1 MCEAR
6 IHVDGRIQACGKPA
20 TKRINKDDDRVSCC
34 DECFRRYSLQK
45 DWYGWFD
52 HDFPSGSPPGSA
64 AVPVVKLDGCATCWH
79 HQPRTACKTCAV
91 ELCRWCASVPP
102 PGYSGDY
109 CKTCVPK
116 PWKVAL
122 SASAFASALAEVKEA
137 EAKPDPVDT
146 LTTKLSTMTL
156 DYPIVSI
163 TSLSLTELQDTRTK
177 LMAWMKGKPARSL
190 VPYYN
195 YRMTLEAAIR
205 QKK

>member
-6 IHVDGRIQACGKPA
+6 IITNGVKACGKPV
-20 TKRINKDDDRVSCC
+20 TKRINKDDDRVACC

-45 DWYGWFD
+45 DWHGWFD
-52 HDFPSGSPPGSA
+52 HDVPSGV
-64 AVPVVKLDGCATCWH
+64 AVPVVRLDGCATCWH
-79 HQPRTACKTCAV
+79 HEPRTACKTCAV

-116 PWKVAL
+116 PWKIAL
-122 SASAFASALAEVKEA
+122 GLDKPRAAET
-137 EAKPDPVDT
+137 DPIDT
-146 LTTKLSTMTL
+146 LATKLSTMTL
-156 DYPIVSI
+156 EAYPMVSVS
-163 TSLSLTELQDTRTK
+163 SLSLTELQDTRTK